1 MHYLSF
7 FFLSFWHGLC
17 SFICLK
23 PFRPKRY
30 RDLFAWMR
38 IEGQRGIYESVVLG
52 IFFVLDLYDGL
63 VKKIQI
69 VVTNYYFV
77 L

>member
-1 MHYLSF
+1 MLIYLF
-7 FFLSFWHGLC
+7 EALSSQTVQG
-17 SFICLK
+17 
-23 PFRPKRY
+23 Y
-30 RDLFAWMR
+30 LFAWMR